1 MRAPFVRTNEGSVS
15 GMPEAAGTGASLT
28 RARRIHRSA
37 AFTGSALAMIFA
49 ATPAQ
54 AAPTLI
60 ERLLAFGRALTRQEI
75 TSLTIT
81 LGVLLFAVVTA
92 IALLRARTMA
102 AAERTEAKREIAR
115 LRAEADRMTAL
126 LLSEPQVVVIWRS
139 LNAEPAVLGDVATI
153 SGLESSRRVLAFGSW
168 LGAEAASAMDT
179 AVDALRTRGKAFGFS
194 VLTPRGKHIEAEG
207 RPVGGV
213 AVLRL
218 RDVTGAKR
226 DHAAMAAKHK
236 QLEDEI
242 ELVRNLL
249 ELMPAPVWIRDSD
262 GKLVFANRAF
272 AAAVDVSDPDEVTS
286 RNLELL
292 DQPVRAEAARGRE
305 QSGVFHRRVPAV
317 VAGKRRTL
325 EVFEAGSKRGAAGIA
340 LDMTEAEIAHSEIA
354 RVNEA
359 HRRTLDQMPTAVA
372 IFNAERRLIFY
383 NTAYLSLFKLD
394 AAFLDQEPDDSMVLD
409 RLRAQRC
416 LPEAFDF
423 PEQEVDPRKAA
434 DFKHF
439 KAKLHEAYSAVDPK
453 HMMWHLADGR
463 SLRVTASPN
472 AQGGVTYLF
481 DDVSEGYALASRFS
495 SLETTQGET
504 LDALRE
510 AVAVFAGDGRLQLNN
525 SAFQKL
531 WRFSD
536 VDLADKPPVGE
547 IRRMCRATEP
557 TSNDVWSEIE
567 QAITTTSERRGF
579 SKPLELSNGV
589 TLDAAIVPLPDG
601 GHLVTFRDV
610 TDTVRAERILRE
622 RNAALIA
629 ADAIRD
635 TVIRYI
641 SHDLRSPLNNISGY
655 TQFLETPEAG
665 ALNAKQREYLG
676 HISSSSA
683 ELLAI
688 IDGLQ
693 LAILD
698 AGGNNAP
705 AAQVEIRK
713 LLDAIAEDAKNRL
726 AEKQLSL
733 VVDVPAGIGSF
744 SADEERVRQVLQNL
758 VANAATHSPRGE
770 TIGLSVERRQEAILF
785 RVADHGPGIP
795 RDVQERLFQN
805 LETLPIDSTHRGAG
819 LGLSLVRSAMKL
831 QGGDVMIDS
840 EPNRGTVV
848 TCIFPLTPPET
859 KK

>member
-1 MRAPFVRTNEGSVS
+1 MERALEF
-15 GMPEAAGTGASLT
+15 
-28 RARRIHRSA
+28 
-37 AFTGSALAMIFA
+37 
-49 ATPAQ
+49 AQ
-54 AAPTLI
+54 ALSRQEVTSL
-60 ERLLAFGRALTRQEI
+60 ALT
-75 TSLTIT
+75 
-81 LGVLLFAVVTA
+81 LGILLFAVVTA
-92 IALLRARTMA
+92 IGLLRSRTSA
-102 AAERTEAKREIAR
+102 AAERAEGKREIAR

-139 LNAEPAVLGDVATI
+139 LNAEPAVLGDVAAI
-153 SGLESSRRVLAFGSW
+153 SGLESSRRVLAFGAW
-168 LGAEAASAMDT
+168 LGAEPAASMEN
-179 AVDALRTRGKAFGFS
+179 AVDALRKRGKAFGFS
-194 VLTPRGKHIEAEG
+194 ILTPRGKHIEAEG

-226 DHAAMAAKHK
+226 DYAAVLAKHK
-236 QLEDEI
+236 QLEDEV

-249 ELMPAPVWIRDSD
+249 ETMPAPIWIRNAD
-262 GKLVFANRAF
+262 GKLVFANRAY
-272 AAAVDVSDPDEVTS
+272 AKAVEVADSDEITE
-286 RNLELL
+286 RNIELL
-292 DQPVRAEAARGRE
+292 DQPIRAEAVRSRDQNEA
-305 QSGVFHRRVPAV
+305 FHRRVGAV

-340 LDMTEAEIAHSEIA
+340 FDVTEAEIARSEIA
-354 RVNEA
+354 RINEA

-372 IFNAERRLIFY
+372 IFGADRRLNFY
-383 NTAYLSLFKLD
+383 NNAYLALFKLD
-394 AAFLDQEPDDSMVLD
+394 PAFLEEMPDDSMVLD

-416 LPEAFDF
+416 LPET
-423 PEQEVDPRKAA
+423 A
-434 DFKHF
+434 DFRGF
-439 KAKLHEAYSAVDPK
+439 KAQLHETYTAVDPK
-453 HMMWHLADGR
+453 QTMWHLADGR
-463 SLRVTASPN
+463 SLRVAVSPN

-495 SLETTQGET
+495 SLENTQSET
-504 LDALRE
+504 LDALVE
-510 AVAVFAGDGRLQLNN
+510 AVAVFGVDGRLQLNN
-525 SAFQKL
+525 RAFQNL

-536 VDLADKPPVGE
+536 IDLADKPPVDA
-547 IRRMCRATEP
+547 IRRLCRAIEP
-557 TSNDVWSEIE
+557 DSNEVWIEIE
-567 QAITTTSERRGF
+567 RAITSAGERHALTRRF
-579 SKPLELSNGV
+579 ELSGARHFDCAV
-589 TLDAAIVPLPDG
+589 LPLPDG
-601 GHLVTFRDV
+601 GNLATFRDI

-655 TQFLETPEAG
+655 TQFLATSEAG
-665 ALNAKQREYLG
+665 PLSEKQREYLG
-676 HISSSSA
+676 HISASSA

-698 AGGNNAP
+698 AGGRNTL

-713 LLDAIAEDAKNRL
+713 LLDVVAASSKSRL
-726 AEKQLSL
+726 AEKQISL
-733 VVDVPAGIGSF
+733 VIDVPAGIGSF
-744 SADEERVRQVLQNL
+744 PADEARARQVLENL
-758 VANAATHSPRGE
+758 VANAASHSPRGE
-770 TIGLSVERRQEAILF
+770 TIGLSVERRQQAILF
-785 RVADHGPGIP
+785 HVSDRGPGIP

-805 LETLPIDSTHRGAG
+805 LETLPIDSTHRGTG

-848 TCIFPLTPPET
+848 TCVFPLTPPDP
-859 KK
+859 KNSFPPA

>member
-1 MRAPFVRTNEGSVS
+1 MRLLRANRRESC
-15 GMPEAAGTGASLT
+15 AAVFGL
-28 RARRIHRSA
+28 
-37 AFTGSALAMIFA
+37 ALALPFA
-49 ATPAQ
+49 LAEPAR
-54 AAPTLI
+54 AAPTLFDQI
-60 ERLLAFGRALTRQEI
+60 LAFGQALNRQEVTSLALT
-75 TSLTIT
+75 
-81 LGVLLFAVVTA
+81 LGILLFAVVTA
-92 IALLRARTMA
+92 IGLLRSRTGAASERAEAR
-102 AAERTEAKREIAR
+102 REIAR

-139 LNAEPAVLGDVATI
+139 LTAEPAVLGDVATI
-153 SGLESSRRVLAFGSW
+153 SGLDSSRRILAFGTW
-168 LGAEAASAMDT
+168 LGAEPAAAMDA
-179 AVDALRTRGKAFGFS
+179 AVDALRKRGKAFGFS
-194 VLTPRGKHIEAEG
+194 ILTPRGKHVEAEG

-226 DHAAMAAKHK
+226 DHAAVAVKHK

-249 ELMPAPVWIRDSD
+249 ELMPAPIWIRDAE
-262 GKLVFANRAF
+262 GKIVFANRAY
-272 AAAVDVSDPDEVTS
+272 AGAVEVADPDEATA

-292 DQPVRAEAARGRE
+292 DQPIRAEAAQARE
-305 QSGVFHRRVPAV
+305 QNAVFHRRVGAI
-317 VAGKRRTL
+317 VAGKRRTV

-340 LDMTEAEIAHSEIA
+340 LDVTEAEIARSEIS
-354 RVNEA
+354 RITEA

-372 IFNAERRLIFY
+372 IFGSDRRLIFY
-383 NTAYLSLFKLD
+383 NSAYLSLFKLD
-394 AAFLDQEPDDSMVLD
+394 PAFLEEMPDDAMVLD

-416 LPEAFDF
+416 LPEM
-423 PEQEVDPRKAA
+423 A
-434 DFKHF
+434 DFRTF
-439 KAKLHEAYSAVDPK
+439 KTQLHEAYASVDPK
-453 HMMWHLADGR
+453 HTMWHLADGR
-463 SLRVTASPN
+463 SLRVALSPN

-495 SLETTQGET
+495 SLENTQGET
-504 LDALRE
+504 LDALAE
-510 AVAVFAGDGRLQLNN
+510 AVAVFGVDGRLQLQNQ
-525 SAFQKL
+525 AFQNL

-536 VDLADKPPVGE
+536 IDLAEKPPVDA
-547 IRRMCRATEP
+547 IRRLCRAVEP
-557 TSNDVWSEIE
+557 QSNEVWTEIE
-567 QAITTTSERRGF
+567 RAVTSSGERRPV
-579 SKPLELSNGV
+579 SQRLELADGRSFDCAV
-589 TLDAAIVPLPDG
+589 VPLPDG
-601 GHLVTFRDV
+601 GNLVTFRDI

-655 TQFLETPEAG
+655 TQFLGTTEAG
-665 ALNAKQREYLG
+665 PLSEKQREYLG

-698 AGGNNAP
+698 AGGKNMP
-705 AAQVEIRK
+705 VAQVEICK
-713 LLDAIAEDAKNRL
+713 LLDAVTANTKTKL

-733 VVDVPAGIGSF
+733 VVDVPAGIGAF

-758 VANAATHSPRGE
+758 VVNAAAHSPRGE
-770 TIGLSVERRQEAILF
+770 SIGLAVERRQQAVLF
-785 RVADHGPGIP
+785 HVSDRGPGIP

-840 EPNRGTVV
+840 GANRGTVI
-848 TCIFPLTPPET
+848 TCVFPLTPPET
-859 KK
+859 KNSPTPTT